1 MLQEKKRAER
11 QLSAVKSRAP
21 GVKEPCFSEKE
32 ASIYSERSKH
42 LPGKK

>member
-32 ASIYSERSKH
+32 VSIYSERSKH